1 MYCLTVSSVINSN
14 HKFNHSIGSKLRIV
28 RSTKLQIFSAVLF
41 CLLFAQTA
49 SALSVVATIP
59 VGSTSVN
66 LVYDSI
72 KGKTFVTNNGGN
84 TVSVINDTTNT
95 VVATVPVGSAPNGA
109 GYAFADGEI
118 FVANFASNSISV
130 INDATN
136 TVVATITD
144 PSISGPVGVAYDS
157 NQNEIFVTN
166 FSSNTVVVINAGN
179 NLLVGSPISVGS
191 LPYGITYDSAKGE
204 IFVINNGGNT
214 VSVINDVSN
223 TVVAT
228 VPVGSSPRGL
238 SYDTNIHEIFVT
250 NQGSNTVSVISDST
264 NTVVATVPVGN
275 APFGVAY
282 HLSNGEIFV
291 ANNGD
296 GTVSVI
302 NDATNTVV
310 ATVPVGSDPLGVAYD
325 SGKNEIFVANGVD
338 NTVSVISGL
347 APSSP
352 SSSTGGHDVSVYNP
366 PSLGN
371 DYHFKYGSGVSIN
384 GKPFDIKTYH
394 SVIPQQV
401 LPIYKQAVFNFTI
414 YDERGG
420 NTVSHVGLYL
430 HFKGNVA
437 ASNADTWISWDKR
450 YGVQIH
456 DPNKIF
462 SSANV
467 TTTTDTNYR
476 YATFTLTPQ
485 KTMPDSSLVMRMWDD
500 KLASGDIPIWGAIII
515 VDPNAPVPVQKIPDN
530 QYGDYATLQNILDK
544 DGYIV
549 PSLLHKQYQM
559 QISYSSVDINWV
571 YDKGTDKLTMIESD
585 KSGNVMGDVVYNL
598 FKKTDQPTITDH
610 DYAYIPTQLNRN
622 DVQTEQAAMQTEA
635 VKAQKDLTNISYLD
649 STAPSLVS
657 SGDAIPI
664 LGSYENSKTTQL
676 YQYDHS
682 GENTA
687 MKTEA
692 EKAEKLA
699 ESLGLLRQN
708 NFESLLK

>member
-1 MYCLTVSSVINSN
+1 MSSVINSN
-14 HKFNHSIGSKLRIV
+14 HKFHHGKVSKMRIV
-28 RSTKLQIFSAVLF
+28 RSTKLQIFSAVLL

-49 SALSVVATIP
+49 SALSVVATIS
-59 VGSTSVN
+59 VGSQPRGTA
-66 LVYDSI
+66 YDSA
-72 KGKTFVTNNGGN
+72 KGEMFVANGVTNN
-84 TVSVINDTTNT
+84 VSVISDT
-95 VVATVPVGSAPNGA
+95 
-109 GYAFADGEI
+109 
-118 FVANFASNSISV
+118 
-130 INDATN
+130 
-136 TVVATITD
+136 
-144 PSISGPVGVAYDS
+144 
-157 NQNEIFVTN
+157 
-166 FSSNTVVVINAGN
+166 SNTVIATIP
-179 NLLVGSPISVGS
+179 VGATPIAVA
-191 LPYGITYDSAKGE
+191 YDSAKGE
-204 IFVINNGGNT
+204 IFV
-214 VSVINDVSN
+214 
-223 TVVAT
+223 
-228 VPVGSSPRGL
+228 
-238 SYDTNIHEIFVT
+238 TNH
-250 NQGSNTVSVISDST
+250 NSNTVSVISDST
-264 NTVVATVPVGN
+264 NTVIATIPVGN
-275 APFGVAY
+275 NPSFVAY
-282 HLSNGEIFV
+282 DSAKGEIFV
-291 ANNGD
+291 VNQ
-296 GTVSVI
+296 S
-302 NDATNTVV
+302 
-310 ATVPVGSDPLGVAYD
+310 
-325 SGKNEIFVANGVD
+325 D
-338 NTVSVISGL
+338 NTVSVISDTSNTVIATIPVGSVPVGIAYDSAKGEIFVVNQSDNTVSVISDTSNTVIATIPVGSFPYGIAYDSAKGEIFVTNNGDNTVSVISDTSNTVIATIPVGTGPFGVAYDSADGEMFVANGGTNNVSVISDTSNTVIATIPVGL
-347 APSSP
+347 FPQQVTYDSGKGEIFVANEGGNTVSVLGTATT
-352 SSSTGGHDVSVYNP
+352 SSSSGGHDVTVFNP

-384 GKPFDIKTYH
+384 GKPFDIETYH

-401 LPIYKQAVFNFTI
+401 IPINKQAVLNFTI

-430 HFKGNVA
+430 HFKGGVA

-467 TTTTDTNYR
+467 TTTTSTNYR

-544 DGYIV
+544 DGYAI

-585 KSGNVMGDVVYNL
+585 KTGNVMGDVVYNL

-622 DVQTEQAAMQTEA
+622 DVSSEQAAMQTEA

-649 STAPSLVS
+649 ASTPSFVPS
-657 SGDAIPI
+657 YDAIPI
-664 LGSYENSKTTQL
+664 LDDYTNSKTIQL

-687 MKTEA
+687 MKSEA

-708 NFESLLK
+708 NFENLPN